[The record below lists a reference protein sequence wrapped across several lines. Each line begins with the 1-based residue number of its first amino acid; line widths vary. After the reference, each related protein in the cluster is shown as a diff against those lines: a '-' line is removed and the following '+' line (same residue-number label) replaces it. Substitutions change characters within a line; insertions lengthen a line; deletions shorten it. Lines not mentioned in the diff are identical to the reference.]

1 MVHQGN
7 IFAALVTDL
16 SKAFNCLKLEFHIAK
31 LNVYGLSLPALKLN
45 HDYLSISHIVTGFH
59 IVAGVSQ
66 RSILGPLLFN
76 IFLADLF
83 FIVDKIDIACFA
95 DANTPYVSGNNID
108 ETIES
113 FKEASS
119 TFF

>member
-1 MVHQGN
+1 ME
-7 IFAALVTDL
+7 
-16 SKAFNCLKLEFHIAK
+16 SKEPK
-31 LNVYGLSLPALKLN
+31 
-45 HDYLSISHIVTGFH
+45 SISYIVTGFH

-108 ETIES
+108 KTIES